1 MKNNFMKKA
10 SLVVFSLVL
19 ASCKVESKNPSLLS
33 ASISQDTKFDA
44 AVVDCT
50 IEDFQNLG
58 FELGDSVDVSF
69 SNGYTLTDIP
79 YFDGYYVKNAMPVV
93 VAYPANKDIL
103 ITYNNV
109 GIWTSANLDSS
120 LKVDIT
126 LNGKGKYSVTQQ
138 ALSQTY
144 SLERDSYESDEEF
157 SNFRAL
163 SGGTLKDNFIYR
175 GASPVDNSRKRAAIT
190 NSLLEKNSIAS
201 IVDLADSKDDM
212 EKYFSEESFSS
223 QYTKELYEDD
233 KIALLSMG
241 SGYTLDV
248 YKKKVVEGIR
258 HMMKTSAPYYI
269 HCMEGK
275 DRTGFVCTLIEALC
289 GASYDEM
296 CSDYMMT
303 YQNYYKINQT
313 ATPEKYQAIVSLYFD
328 SFMDCLLS
336 TLTDAE
342 KKKKDYQKGAENYL
356 LEGGMT
362 KDEITAFHDLINNKV
377 Y

>member
-1 MKNNFMKKA
+1 MKHNFMKKI
-10 SLVVFSLVL
+10 SLAALSLML
-19 ASCKVESKNPSLLS
+19 SSCKVENNNPSLLS
-33 ASISQDTKFDA
+33 CAISQDSKFDA
-44 AVVDCT
+44 AIVDCT
-50 IEDFQNLG
+50 IEDFQKLG

-93 VAYPANKDIL
+93 VAYPASKDIL

-109 GIWTSANLDSS
+109 GIWTAAKLDSS
-120 LKVDIT
+120 MKVDIT
-126 LNGKGKYSVTQQ
+126 LNDKGKYSVTQQ

-157 SNFRAL
+157 SNFREL
-163 SGGTLKDNFIYR
+163 SGGTLKDHLIYR

-190 NSLLEKNSIAS
+190 DSLLEKNSIAS
-201 IVDLADSKDDM
+201 IVDLADSKEDM
-212 EKYFSEESFSS
+212 DKYLSEESFSS
-223 QYTKELYEDD
+223 EYAKGLYEEN

-241 SGYTLDV
+241 SGYTLDI
-248 YKKKVVEGIR
+248 YKKQVVTGIR
-258 HMMKTSAPYYI
+258 HMMKTSGPYYI

-275 DRTGFVCTLIEALC
+275 DRTGFVCALIEAFC
-289 GASYDEM
+289 GATYDQM
-296 CSDYMMT
+296 CYDYMMT
-303 YQNYYKINQT
+303 YQNYYKINKT
-313 ATPEKYQAIVSLYFD
+313 TTPEKYQAIVSLYFD

-342 KKKKDYQKGAENYL
+342 KEKKDYQKGAENYL
-356 LEGGMT
+356 IEGGMT
-362 KDEITAFHDLINNKV
+362 KEEIDAFYDLINNKI